1 MSARRRHTGTPRRN
15 TLSALGR
22 GRAQTRRLCPNNQR
36 AQRNQDFRRQG
47 LVFVVVLAVSRMPA
61 SVVHVVD
68 VIPVRDGDMTTPLT
82 VDMLML
88 LVYRVAG

>member
-1 MSARRRHTGTPRRN
+1 M
-15 TLSALGR
+15 
-22 GRAQTRRLCPNNQR
+22 
-36 AQRNQDFRRQG
+36 
-47 LVFVVVLAVSRMPA
+47 FVVVLAVSRMPA

-68 VIPVRDGDMTTPLT
+68 VIPVRDGDMTPPLT